1 MNTRGHFLAAL
12 AASALSLAASGALA
26 AAPKGPTIEILA
38 MAHPPV
44 KMALAPLRNWLAAQG
59 GKLKV
64 VEIDVESPAGE
75 KRLKSVGLDGH
86 VPIVILIDGQ
96 YRQKLKAGAV
106 MEFVNFPAIEGAP
119 PGVRG
124 KWTTADVQAVL
135 AERMKSP

>member
-1 MNTRGHFLAAL
+1 MNTRRNFLAAL
-12 AASALSLAASGALA
+12 AASALTLVAGNALA
-26 AAPKGPTIEILA
+26 APPTVEIVA

-64 VEIDVESPAGE
+64 IEVDVESPAGE
-75 KRLKSVGLDGH
+75 KRLAAVGLDGH
-86 VPIVILIDGQ
+86 IPIVILIDGQ
-96 YRQKLKAGAV
+96 YRQKRKDGAA
-106 MEFVNFPAIEGAP
+106 MEFFNFPAIEGAP

-135 AERMKSP
+135 TERMK

>member
-1 MNTRGHFLAAL
+1 MNMRRNLLAAL
-12 AASALSLAASGALA
+12 AASAVTLAAGSALA
-26 AAPKGPTIEILA
+26 APPTVEILA

-64 VEIDVESPAGE
+64 VEVDVESPQGE
-75 KRLKSVGLDGH
+75 KRLAAAGLDGH
-86 VPIVILIDGQ
+86 IPIVILIDGQ
-96 YRQKLKAGAV
+96 YRQKRKDGTA

-119 PGVRG
+119 TGVRG

-135 AERMKSP
+135 GERMR

>member
-1 MNTRGHFLAAL
+1 MNTRRNFLAAL
-12 AASALSLAASGALA
+12 AASALTLVAGNALA
-26 AAPKGPTIEILA
+26 APPTVEIVA

-64 VEIDVESPAGE
+64 IEVDVESPAGE
-75 KRLKSVGLDGH
+75 KRLAAVGLDGH
-86 VPIVILIDGQ
+86 IPIVILIDGQ
-96 YRQKLKAGAV
+96 YRQKRKDGAA
-106 MEFVNFPAIEGAP
+106 MEFINFPAIEGAP

-135 AERMKSP
+135 TERMK

>member
-1 MNTRGHFLAAL
+1 MNMRRNLLAAL
-12 AASALSLAASGALA
+12 AASAVTLAAGSALA
-26 AAPKGPTIEILA
+26 APPTVEILA

-64 VEIDVESPAGE
+64 VEVDVESPQGE
-75 KRLKSVGLDGH
+75 KRLAAAGLDGH
-86 VPIVILIDGQ
+86 IPIVILIDGQ
-96 YRQKLKAGAV
+96 YRQKRKDGTA

-135 AERMKSP
+135 GERMR

>member
-1 MNTRGHFLAAL
+1 MNTRGNFLAAL
-12 AASALSLAASGALA
+12 AASALTLVAGSALA
-26 AAPKGPTIEILA
+26 TPLTVEIVA

-64 VEIDVESPAGE
+64 VEIDVESPQGE
-75 KRLKSVGLDGH
+75 KRLQSIGLGGH
-86 VPIVILIDGQ
+86 IPIVILIDGQ
-96 YRQKLKAGAV
+96 YRQKRKDGAA

-119 PGVRG
+119 SGVRG

-135 AERMKSP
+135 TERMKQP

>member
-1 MNTRGHFLAAL
+1 MNTRRYFLAAMAASLLGL
-12 AASALSLAASGALA
+12 AAGSALA
-26 AAPKGPTIEILA
+26 APPTVEIVA

-64 VEIDVESPAGE
+64 VEVDVETPQGE
-75 KRLKSVGLDGH
+75 KRLAAVGLDGH

-96 YRQKLKAGAV
+96 YRQKRKDGTT
-106 MEFVNFPAIEGAP
+106 MELVNFPAIEGAP

-124 KWTTADVQAVL
+124 KWTMADVQAVL
-135 AERMKSP
+135 TERMKQP